1 MLKLEQEKP
10 VFLRH
15 QDLLIWRLII
25 KNTVVPQYCNLYS
38 DGEHAWGASRSD
50 MERRKSRIQCWLA
63 VGLGE
68 SRHVHTIDQPTITD
82 RNFGSATMRNK
93 KW

>member
-1 MLKLEQEKP
+1 M
-10 VFLRH
+10 
-15 QDLLIWRLII
+15 
-25 KNTVVPQYCNLYS
+25 YS

-93 KW
+93 KWEVRVFRDINWEKLEVGGESKIIRWKV